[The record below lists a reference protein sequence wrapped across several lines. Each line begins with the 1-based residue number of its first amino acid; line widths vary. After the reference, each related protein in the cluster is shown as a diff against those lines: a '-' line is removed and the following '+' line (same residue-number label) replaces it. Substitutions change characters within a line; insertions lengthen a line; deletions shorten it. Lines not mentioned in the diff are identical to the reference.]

1 MYLIFIPSHPG
12 GCTIM
17 MTFAHSTPGK
27 NVGTRHYVSI
37 TLSGKVPVASSTMGR
52 RCIMRICLSLMLML
66 IFASGYMYFFEK
78 QKWQVER
85 LMLLQGQ
92 LGDKETSRPVN
103 NLTYPVF
110 RHPLAPPYPYPYKFL
125 INQEDKCKGRNP
137 FLVLLVIGAT
147 RDLETRHAIRE
158 TWGND
163 SNYDVDV
170 VTIFLLGLSNIATDR
185 FQQMLEEESEAFGDI
200 VQQDFMDTY
209 YNLTLKSLMGM
220 EWVAKFCPTA
230 SYVVKIDNDMFLNVD
245 YLVHQLLRPEL
256 PVRTNYF
263 TGYIV
268 INTGPLRGEKYK
280 WYVPKE
286 IYPNDTYPPYASGP
300 GYVFSADM
308 AKKIY
313 DISQQIRVIPME
325 DSFMGI
331 CLFELKIRPTV
342 PPGNIFNGHR
352 IDYDRCRFNKL
363 VTVHHYGS
371 AELRTVWT
379 DFWTKKS
386 SGC

>member
-1 MYLIFIPSHPG
+1 
-12 GCTIM
+12 
-17 MTFAHSTPGK
+17 
-27 NVGTRHYVSI
+27 
-37 TLSGKVPVASSTMGR
+37 
-52 RCIMRICLSLMLML
+52 ML
-66 IFASGYMYFFEK
+66 ILLFANGYFYFEK
-78 QKWQVER
+78 EKRLANSLILPQGNSNER
-85 LMLLQGQ
+85 
-92 LGDKETSRPVN
+92 KIPPVN
-103 NLTYPVF
+103 NLTYPAF

-125 INQEDKCKGRNP
+125 INQKDKCENRNP
-137 FLVLLVIGAT
+137 FLVILVIGESHNVEA
-147 RDLETRHAIRE
+147 RHVIRE
-158 TWGND
+158 TWGNE

-170 VTIFLLGLSNIATDR
+170 VTIFLVGLPKMYQDR
-185 FQQMLEEESEAFGDI
+185 IQLLLEEESEAFGDI

-245 YLVHQLLRPEL
+245 FLVHQLLQPKL

-268 INTGPLRGEKYK
+268 RNTGPLRSRAYK

-286 IYPNDTYPPYASGP
+286 IYPNDTYPPYCSGP

-313 DISQQIRVIPME
+313 DISQGIRVIPME

-331 CLFELKIRPTV
+331 CLHKLNILPTK
-342 PPGNIFNGHR
+342 PPPNIFNGHR
-352 IDYDRCRFNKL
+352 IDYDRCKFTKL
-363 VTVHHYGS
+363 VTVHHYGKN
-371 AELRTVWT
+371 ELRMVWT
-379 DFWTKKS
+379 DFWTKKTL
-386 SGC
+386 GCL